1 MLENSPLGQTTSYK
15 NQYDPKLLYPV
26 ARDRQRQNLAIGDAL
41 PFAGVDIWN
50 GYEFS
55 WLDNQGKPQVAL
67 LTMTN
72 PCTSPN
78 IIESKSLKLYLNS
91 FNLSRFASSKEVLA
105 HLLQD
110 LSQAAG
116 APVNV
121 TLQPLPTTEQA
132 AFAQLPGDCLDD
144 LPITVTEYQVTPRL
158 LQTDTTVTTS
168 ETLHTHLFKSNCL
181 MTGQPDWASVLIR
194 YQGPQII
201 HAGLL
206 QYLISYREH
215 AEFHEHCVER
225 IFMDILRQCQPSQLT
240 VYARFTRRGGLDIN
254 PFRSNF
260 EASYGN
266 LRLIRQ

>member
-15 NQYDPKLLYPV
+15 NQYDPRLLFPV
-26 ARDRQRQNLAIGDAL
+26 ARSKQRQNLSMGDTL
-41 PFAGVDIWN
+41 PFDGVDIWN

-55 WLDNQGKPQVAL
+55 WLDNHGKPQVAL
-67 LTMTN
+67 FTMTN

-91 FNLSRFASSKEVLA
+91 FNLSRFATSQEVLA
-105 HLLQD
+105 NLTRD
-110 LSQAAG
+110 LSQAVG
-116 APVNV
+116 APVGIA
-121 TLQPLPTTEQA
+121 LQPLPIIEQS

-144 LPITVTEYQVTPRL
+144 LPITVTEYRVNPRL
-158 LQTDTTVTTS
+158 LQMNTAVTVS

-181 MTGQPDWASVLIR
+181 MTGQPDWGSVLVR
-194 YQGPQII
+194 YHGSQIVS
-201 HAGLL
+201 ASLL
-206 QYLISYREH
+206 KYLISYREH

-225 IFMDILRQCQPSQLT
+225 VFMDILHQCQPSQLT

-260 EASYGN
+260 EAPYGN